1 MSPEGVDAE
10 YAAEQQAP
18 CMIIEGVFAYVIQVL
33 LAVVALAALV
43 IKRYWKTTTRI
54 ETYPF
59 LRVRPPAR
67 PFKIWILDVLK
78 QCTGHAM
85 SHIINI
91 ILAVLLARVSPRP

>member
-1 MSPEGVDAE
+1 MPPYDAE
-10 YAAEQQAP
+10 VP
-18 CMIIEGVFAYVIQVL
+18 CRVIEGVFAYIIQVL

-54 ETYPF
+54 DTYPF
-59 LRVRPPAR
+59 LRIRPPSR
-67 PFKIWILDVLK
+67 PFQIWILDVAK

-91 ILAVLLARVSPRP
+91 ILAVLLSRVSV